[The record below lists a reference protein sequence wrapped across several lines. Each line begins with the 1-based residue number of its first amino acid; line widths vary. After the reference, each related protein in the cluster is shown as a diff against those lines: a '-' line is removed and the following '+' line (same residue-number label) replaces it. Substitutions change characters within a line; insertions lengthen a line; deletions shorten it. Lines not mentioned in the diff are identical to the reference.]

1 MQIKKWLMRLTTA
14 MLCVLAV
21 SFGVKY
27 SWEMPL
33 SPAIQAQPQEASES
47 GALILL
53 DEDRK
58 PVGQCALKHTAVSA
72 SLSGNIGRVTVE
84 QTFINRRS
92 NRLEAVYVFPL
103 PQMAAVDRM
112 TMKIG
117 NRVIEGEILSRAEAA
132 RLFKQARD
140 NGETAALLDQ
150 ERPNVFTQS
159 VTNIPPGATVVISIS
174 YVETLK
180 YEDGEYEFV
189 FPMTVGERY
198 IPGSAPNDSKTKGLA
213 VTVPDAARV
222 TPPLSIRPGH
232 DISLK
237 LQIDAGVPIQSVV
250 SPTHRVLMDQSK
262 TMSTA
267 ALHLKAEA
275 EIPNKDFILRYK
287 VAGAAVSQG
296 VLTHNGPLG
305 GYFTLMVQPPSGIRE
320 TDLTPKEL
328 VFVLDTSGSMD
339 GFPIEKAKE
348 AMDHALKGL
357 YPQDTFNLIT
367 FAGDT
372 HILFPNPVPA
382 TPKNLTKASTFL
394 KSRSGSGGTEMMK
407 AIRAA
412 LEPSDSQDHLRVVCF
427 MTDGYVGDDL
437 EILSEVKKHP
447 NARVFSFG
455 IGSSVNRFLLE
466 EMAHLGRGEVEF
478 VGLDDDGS
486 AAAQRFH
493 ERVRSPLLTDISIDW
508 QGLPVKDVYPVSIP
522 DLFSAT
528 PVVVTG
534 RFERSARGE
543 VVLRGKVAGRPVEQR
558 IQVALPAAEP
568 QHDELATLWARQQLR
583 ELMRE
588 NYDGFQRGT
597 VTPEL
602 EARITKLGLT
612 YRLVTPFTSF
622 LAIDRGPTQVGKLEK
637 EQVLAA
643 APDKGDS
650 DGSVSPQGPAT
661 GLAGFGN
668 GHTWPPPPPAS
679 GPKPKVM
686 PKSVAL
692 QPAPKVIEVTPSP
705 AKVIYVD
712 PNMLP
717 APAPPP
723 PRAGGPLAPPSM
735 VRRSEGVMR
744 GNALTRV
751 TPEYPKLSARVA
763 GDVVLELMID
773 EQGNVESVRVVSG
786 HALLHQAAI
795 KAARQWKF
803 KPTLL
808 NEVPV
813 KVTGILTF
821 RFTL

>member
-1 MQIKKWLMRLTTA
+1 MHVKKWLMRLTTA

-33 SPAIQAQPQEASES
+33 SAVVQAQSQEASEG
-47 GALILL
+47 GALIIL
-53 DEDRK
+53 DEK
-58 PVGQCALKHTAVSA
+58 QHPVGQCALKHTAVNA
-72 SLSGNIGRVTVE
+72 SLSGNVGRVTVE
-84 QTFINRRS
+84 QTFVNRHS
-92 NRLEAVYVFPL
+92 NRLEAVYIFPL

-112 TMKIG
+112 TMNIG
-117 NRVIEGEILSRAEAA
+117 GRVIEGEILSREEAA

-150 ERPNVFTQS
+150 ERSNVFTQS

-198 IPGSAPNDSKTKGLA
+198 IRGQSPPDSETKGLA

-222 TPPLSIRPGH
+222 TPPLSTRPGH

-250 SPTHRVLMDQSK
+250 SPTHRVILDQSK

-275 EIPNKDFILRYK
+275 EIPNKDFIVRCK
-287 VAGAAVSQG
+287 VAGPAVTQG

-305 GYFTLMVQPPSGIRE
+305 GYFTLMVQPPSEIRE
-320 TDLTPKEL
+320 KDLTPKEL
-328 VFVLDTSGSMD
+328 VFVLDTSGSME

-348 AMDHALKGL
+348 AMDHALNGL

-372 HILFPNPVPA
+372 HILFPEPVSA
-382 TPKNLTKASTFL
+382 TPENLATARTFL

-412 LEPSDSQDHLRVVCF
+412 LEPSDSQNHLRVVCF
-427 MTDGYVGDDL
+427 MTDGYVGNDL

-466 EMAHLGRGEVEF
+466 EMARLGRGEVEF
-478 VGLDDDGS
+478 VGLEDDGS

-508 QGLPVKDVYPVSIP
+508 GSLPVKDVYPVNIP

-534 RFERSARGE
+534 RFNGQAQGE

-558 IQVALPAAEP
+558 IQMELPATEP
-568 QHDELATLWARQQLR
+568 RHDELATLWARQQLR

-588 NYDGFQRGT
+588 DYEGFQYGR
-597 VTPEL
+597 VSSDL
-602 EARITKLGLT
+602 EARVTQLGLK
-612 YRLVTPFTSF
+612 YRLMTPFTSF
-622 LAIDRGPTQVGKLEK
+622 LAIDRGPVQGGKLEK

-643 APDKGDS
+643 APDKGDG
-650 DGSVSPQGPAT
+650 DGSVGPQGPAT
-661 GLAGFGN
+661 GLAGFGD
-668 GHTWPPPPPAS
+668 GDGDFGDGEASGAVASPVFAPPREAPKEIVNTPPPAKIS
-679 GPKPKVM
+679 C
-686 PKSVAL
+686 A
-692 QPAPKVIEVTPSP
+692 
-705 AKVIYVD
+705 D
-712 PNMLP
+712 PNLLP
-717 APAPPP
+717 MPAPPP
-723 PRAGGPLAPPSM
+723 PPGRQPAPPSV

-763 GDVVLELMID
+763 GDVVVELVID
-773 EQGNVESVRVVSG
+773 EKGNVESVRVVSG
-786 HALLHQAAI
+786 HALLRQAAI
-795 KAARQWKF
+795 NAAWQWKF

-808 NEVPV
+808 NKVPV

>member
-1 MQIKKWLMRLTTA
+1 MHVKKWLMRLTTI

-27 SWEMPL
+27 SWDVPL
-33 SPAIQAQPQEASES
+33 SPVVQAQNQEASES

-53 DEDRK
+53 DKDRK

-117 NRVIEGEILSRAEAA
+117 ERVIEGEILSRAEAA
-132 RLFKQARD
+132 RLFKQARK

-198 IPGSAPNDSKTKGLA
+198 ISGSSPTDSEPKGLA

-250 SPTHRVLMDQSK
+250 SPTHRVLVDQSK

-267 ALHLKAEA
+267 ALHLKTEA
-275 EIPNKDFILRYK
+275 EIPNKDFIVRYK
-287 VAGAAVSQG
+287 VAGPAVSQG
-296 VLTHNGPLG
+296 VLAHNGPLG
-305 GYFTLMVQPPSGIRE
+305 GYFTLMVQPPSEIRE

-328 VFVLDTSGSMD
+328 VFVLDTSGSMN

-372 HILFPNPVPA
+372 HILFQEPVPA
-382 TPKNLTKASTFL
+382 TPENLTKASTFL
-394 KSRSGSGGTEMMK
+394 KSRSGGGGTEMMK

-412 LEPSDSQDHLRVVCF
+412 LEPSDSQNHLRVVCF

-466 EMAHLGRGEVEF
+466 EMARLGRGEVEF
-478 VGLDDDGS
+478 VGLEDDGS

-508 QGLPVKDVYPVSIP
+508 NGLPVKEVYPAQIP

-534 RFERSARGE
+534 RFEHSARGE

-558 IQVALPAAEP
+558 IQVELPAAEP

-588 NYDGFQRGT
+588 NYDGFQQGT
-597 VTPEL
+597 VSPEL
-602 EARITKLGLT
+602 EARITRLGLK

-622 LAIDRGPTQVGKLEK
+622 LAIDRGLTQRGKLKK
-637 EQVLAA
+637 ERILAA
-643 APDKGDS
+643 APDKGD
-650 DGSVSPQGPAT
+650 DGPIGPEGPAT
-661 GLAGFGN
+661 GLGGFGD
-668 GHTWPPPPPAS
+668 GDGDFGDGAASGAVASPVFAPPREAPKEIVNTPPPAKIIFS
-679 GPKPKVM
+679 
-686 PKSVAL
+686 
-692 QPAPKVIEVTPSP
+692 
-705 AKVIYVD
+705 D
-712 PNMLP
+712 PNVLP
-717 APAPPP
+717 MPAPPP
-723 PRAGGPLAPPSM
+723 PPGRQPAPPSV

-744 GNALTRV
+744 GNALARV
-751 TPEYPKLSARVA
+751 TPEYPKAARSARVA
-763 GDVVLELMID
+763 GDVVVELVID
-773 EQGNVESVRVVSG
+773 EKGNVESVRVVSG
-786 HALLHQAAI
+786 HALLRQAAI
-795 KAARQWKF
+795 NAAQQWKF

-808 NEVPV
+808 NKAPV